1 MNCLTETFHGFHIA
15 YKTSCVATACS
26 YRKEFSEE
34 MTIEMVP
41 KLCLLFIVCS
51 VVATGSSSFIDQ
63 AKSNHD
69 EVLKKIDLLEK
80 RIATFEMTGMQFISM
95 C

>member
-1 MNCLTETFHGFHIA
+1 MNL
-15 YKTSCVATACS
+15 
-26 YRKEFSEE
+26 
-34 MTIEMVP
+34 EMVP

-63 AKSNHD
+63 AKSFD

-80 RIATFEMTGMQFISM
+80 RIATFEMTSGLGMYSIVHM
-95 C
+95 NG